1 MAIWKSFNRE
11 VFYLNNLGV
20 NTAAEHLGI
29 EFTEVGDDF
38 LRAKMPVDHRTRQ
51 PFGLLHGGAS
61 ALLAETIGSVASQ
74 LCIDGE
80 KQAALGIEINC
91 NHLRGVRSGFV
102 HAVAKPLQIGNTFH
116 VWDIRIS
123 DDRGRLVCVSRL
135 TVAVVGK

>member
-1 MAIWKSFNRE
+1 E
-11 VFYLNNLGV
+11 Q
-20 NTAAEHLGI
+20 LGI

-91 NHLRGVRSGFV
+91 NHLRGVRSGYV
-102 HAVAKPLQIGNTFH
+102 YALAKPLQIGSKFH
-116 VWDIRIS
+116 VWDIQIS

-135 TVAVVGK
+135 TVAVVEKQ